1 MTESKSGDASSS
13 STCGGLPR
21 AVDSE
26 CLTAKYSG
34 PYSAPRQRQLTN
46 SDPAFPR
53 CMQHATCSMERATR
67 SMQHA
72 TCDVQRATSARS
84 VQHATCAMQRA
95 ACTMGAHRQFSG
107 CGGDRK
113 REELEAACAD
123 EPVPLRQHRD
133 AERSRGR
140 REECSQHGLRPISTA
155 HKAQYASQEE
165 RATQHAT
172 CFMQCNVQRST
183 ASDSSGPAHQ
193 RAHPHEKNSAAE
205 PHPTRVPSSS
215 AVSSTK
221 STVLPSGMS
230 GITSL

>member
-155 HKAQYASQEE
+155 H
-165 RATQHAT
+165 TQGTVCFPRRTCDAT
-172 CFMQCNVQRST
+172 CNMLHAVQCATKHCLGLQRTCAPTS
-183 ASDSSGPAHQ
+183 ASA
-193 RAHPHEKNSAAE
+193 
-205 PHPTRVPSSS
+205 
-215 AVSSTK
+215 
-221 STVLPSGMS
+221 
-230 GITSL
+230 